1 MNTLNIFARLLKVNS
16 KDINSS
22 LLIIFDFDGVL
33 ANSKDAY
40 AAQMKETIESISN
53 KAFSEEIFSERVG
66 NTDQKDDFRFFL
78 ETEDNKV
85 IIEAAKKYEEL
96 TPKYAHLRSLYPGI
110 REIIESLHNAHYTG
124 IVSRKP
130 QDRMEYW
137 LNFYDI
143 QDYFDYPIGTV
154 ENTKSHAIRR
164 IMIRYGFSKERT
176 LMIGDT
182 EFDIQSAKEA
192 GVIAVAATYGSSK
205 PGDLLELK
213 PDYVLNEPNEI
224 KAIVDT
230 VMKIY
235 S

>member
-1 MNTLNIFARLLKVNS
+1 MIT
-16 KDINSS
+16 KDLNSS

-33 ANSKDAY
+33 ADSKDAY
-40 AAQMKETIESISN
+40 AAQMKETIESIS
-53 KAFSEEIFSERVG
+53 KKTFSEKNFSERVG
-66 NTDQKDDFRFFL
+66 NTDQKDDFKFFL
-78 ETEDNKV
+78 ETEDRNV
-85 IIEAAKKYEEL
+85 IMEAAKKYEEL

-110 REIIESLHNAHYTG
+110 RRIVENLHRIHYTG

-143 QDYFDYPIGTV
+143 QDHFDYPIGTV

-164 IMIRYGFSKERT
+164 IMSHYGFSSART
-176 LMIGDT
+176 MMIGDT

-192 GVIAVAATYGSSK
+192 GVISVAATYGSSK
-205 PGDLLELK
+205 PDDLLKLK
-213 PDYVLNEPNEI
+213 PDFVLNEPDEI
-224 KAIVDT
+224 EIIVDKI
-230 VMKIY
+230 MKNN

>member
-1 MNTLNIFARLLKVNS
+1 MNS
-16 KDINSS
+16 KDLNSS

-33 ANSKDAY
+33 ANSKGAY
-40 AAQMKETIESISN
+40 AAQMKETIESIS
-53 KAFSEEIFSERVG
+53 KKTFSKKMFSERVG

-78 ETEDNKV
+78 ETEDRKV
-85 IIEAAKKYEEL
+85 IMEAVKKYEEL

-110 REIIESLHNAHYTG
+110 RRIIESLHNAHYTG

-143 QDYFDYPIGTV
+143 QDHFDYPIGTV

-164 IMIRYGFSKERT
+164 IMSHYGFSNDRT
-176 LMIGDT
+176 IMIGDT

-192 GVIAVAATYGSSK
+192 GVISVAATYGSSNLD
-205 PGDLLELK
+205 DLLKLK
-213 PDYVLNEPNEI
+213 PDFVLNEPDEI
-224 KAIVDT
+224 EVIVDK
-230 VMKIY
+230 VMKNY